1 MSFQYGLRAAR
12 NLADI
17 ADNNACVDNLGIV
30 REDLRLIQGV
40 AAAGVTSSDYAALS
54 GLNQNLVASVASL
67 TSSSVTVSG
76 IVVQKASNRG
86 DTFSGNVSVSGINN
100 DRPYYGSG
108 NAIYGPS
115 TTSFFTPLS
124 GTTYS
129 GGSSYRLGPVNP
141 SIAATSGVVYEGSL
155 QSWNQYFVP
164 YKRCFVAREQPSWTS
179 RNIPLHLPSPLS
191 IASNKLWFDAEFSNF
206 TLAGGAISEWKDVAN
221 RATAVQSASLER
233 PTIGSGIANGKNG
246 VVFDGND
253 RLLLGDLSPL
263 FPSAAT
269 LVVGVFL
276 GTVGTASGV
285 DQYTIFSTLNSAFT
299 RWKYATADGVN
310 PATFGNFG
318 VFTQSMVEVF
328 PPSGMPTLGNYVFT
342 VKVSNQHGI
351 SLRQNGQF
359 VAQRSG
365 ITYAPVT
372 SGDYYFGGPMSSYII
387 GGTQNASD
395 SLRGAIYSLA
405 LFDEILDDKTT
416 STVEEYIS
424 WRYGIPS
431 VFD

>member
-17 ADNNACVDNLGIV
+17 ADSNACVDNLGIV

-54 GLNQNLVASVASL
+54 GLNQNLVASVAAL
-67 TSSSVTVSG
+67 TSSSVAVSG
-76 IVVQKASNRG
+76 TVVQKASNRG

-115 TTSFFTPLS
+115 TASFFAPLS

-129 GGSSYRLGPVNP
+129 GGSSYKLGPVNP
-141 SIAATSGVVYEGSL
+141 SIAVTSGVVYEGSL
-155 QSWNQYFVP
+155 QNWNQYFVP
-164 YKRCFVAREQPSWTS
+164 YKQCFVAREQPSWTS

-191 IASNKLWFDAEFSNF
+191 INSNVLWLDGEFSNF
-206 TLAGGAISEWKDVAN
+206 TIVEGAISEWKDVAN
-221 RATAVQSASLER
+221 RRSATQSVAASR
-233 PTIGSGIANGKNG
+233 PVIGSGIANGKNG
-246 VVFDGND
+246 VVFDGLDYLRLDNLS
-253 RLLLGDLSPL
+253 RLLPT
-263 FPSAAT
+263 AAT

-285 DQYTIFSTLNSAFT
+285 DSYNIFSTLNTVQT
-299 RWKYATADGVN
+299 RWRFSGS
-310 PATFGNFG
+310 TFGSIG
-318 VFTQSMVEVF
+318 VFTQTIVEQF

-342 VKVSNQHGI
+342 VKASNQHGI
-351 SLRQNGQF
+351 SFRQNGQLID
-359 VAQRSG
+359 QRS
-365 ITYAPVT
+365 TEVYNPVT
-372 SGDYYFGGPMSSYII
+372 SGDFFYGGPMAAYVI
-387 GGTQNASD
+387 GATPSPGTAWQGG
-395 SLRGAIYSLA
+395 LRGAIYSLA
-405 LFDEILDDKTT
+405 LFNEVLDDKTT

-431 VFD
+431 AFD